1 MGKAQNDPCIM
12 NIWVHDGSKDMPVQR
27 KKYREILAASLD
39 EIMEEKLDGVKN
51 CFEAKL
57 FGIGLESYTVGS
69 HDFYTAYCATRKQM
83 YTLDT
88 GHYEQTENVSDFVST
103 LLMYVPE
110 LMLHVSRPVRW
121 DSDHVTIM
129 NDQTLDLFKELVR
142 CDALDRAHVGLD
154 YFDASINRIGA
165 YIIGSRATQKCI
177 LQALLEP
184 KAKLREYEDNG
195 QYFER
200 LALMEEAKSMPFG
213 AVFDYFNLK
222 NNVPVGEE
230 YIQCIQQYEK
240 DVTQQEI
247 IKSFPTTMANS
258 GSLKST
264 IAVSLT
270 NYLDAGA
277 IVAGASGLTLW
288 QNYLGLSE
296 VHLGW
301 LNFIS
306 ANCLGAAIGAIIG
319 GFLADKYGR
328 KFIFTYNL
336 LVYMTGVLLI
346 MLSMNFPM
354 LLAGFLVTGV
364 SVGVGVPASWTY
376 ISESS
381 EVNNRG
387 RNICISQMSW
397 GVGPMMILL
406 LGMFFAPGGY
416 FFDFVEAVAY
426 IFSDAHLPC
435 DKETVNVFSSRIVFF
450 SLFVVA
456 FIAWNLQRQLQES
469 AEFTA
474 QKADEKKNGLM
485 DNIKVLFQNKVAVKT
500 VCFLAGIYLTWNLV
514 ASVMG
519 FFQPHIYE
527 TAGGVSNETANWMNF
542 IQWAI
547 IVGITFV
554 TSKLIDKTSHKAIYV
569 FGLLVAI
576 SAWLIIVTIG
586 VNGPVGLWSFA
597 ILWGIQ
603 GGTSVQIFYALW
615 GSELFPAK
623 FRAGAQGLMF
633 FIVRGLSAVWGLV
646 FTVIYGENGEGFTI
660 AAWCMIILLAISLIV
675 GFIGAPNTRCRALED
690 ITKERY
696 GESY

>member
-1 MGKAQNDPCIM
+1 
-12 NIWVHDGSKDMPVQR
+12 
-27 KKYREILAASLD
+27 
-39 EIMEEKLDGVKN
+39 
-51 CFEAKL
+51 
-57 FGIGLESYTVGS
+57 
-69 HDFYTAYCATRKQM
+69 
-83 YTLDT
+83 
-88 GHYEQTENVSDFVST
+88 
-103 LLMYVPE
+103 
-110 LMLHVSRPVRW
+110 
-121 DSDHVTIM
+121 
-129 NDQTLDLFKELVR
+129 
-142 CDALDRAHVGLD
+142 
-154 YFDASINRIGA
+154 
-165 YIIGSRATQKCI
+165 
-177 LQALLEP
+177 
-184 KAKLREYEDNG
+184 
-195 QYFER
+195 
-200 LALMEEAKSMPFG
+200 
-213 AVFDYFNLK
+213 
-222 NNVPVGEE
+222 
-230 YIQCIQQYEK
+230 
-240 DVTQQEI
+240 
-247 IKSFPTTMANS
+247 MANN

-306 ANCLGAAIGAIIG
+306 ANCLGAAVGAIVG

-336 LVYMTGVLLI
+336 LVYMTGVLLV

-354 LLAGFLVTGV
+354 LLAGFLVTGI

-397 GVGPMMILL
+397 GIGPMMILL

-416 FFDFVEAVAY
+416 LFGFVESV
-426 IFSDAHLPC
+426 AHLFGGA
-435 DKETVNVFSSRIVFF
+435 DMSEQAVNAFSSRIVFF

-474 QKADEKKNGLM
+474 QKAEEKKSGLL
-485 DNIKVLFQNKVAVKT
+485 DNIKVLFQNKIAVKT

-527 TAGGVSNETANWMNF
+527 TAGGVTNEQANWMNF

-547 IVGITFV
+547 IVGVTFV

-615 GSELFPAK
+615 GTELFPAK

-646 FTVIYGENGEGFTI
+646 FTYIYGENGEGFTI
-660 AAWCMIILLAISLIV
+660 AAYCMIVLLAVSLIV
-675 GFIGAPNTRCRALED
+675 GFIGAPLTRGRSLED

-696 GESY
+696 GDNY

>member
-1 MGKAQNDPCIM
+1 MG
-12 NIWVHDGSKDMPVQR
+12 
-27 KKYREILAASLD
+27 
-39 EIMEEKLDGVKN
+39 
-51 CFEAKL
+51 
-57 FGIGLESYTVGS
+57 
-69 HDFYTAYCATRKQM
+69 
-83 YTLDT
+83 
-88 GHYEQTENVSDFVST
+88 
-103 LLMYVPE
+103 
-110 LMLHVSRPVRW
+110 
-121 DSDHVTIM
+121 
-129 NDQTLDLFKELVR
+129 
-142 CDALDRAHVGLD
+142 
-154 YFDASINRIGA
+154 
-165 YIIGSRATQKCI
+165 
-177 LQALLEP
+177 
-184 KAKLREYEDNG
+184 
-195 QYFER
+195 
-200 LALMEEAKSMPFG
+200 
-213 AVFDYFNLK
+213 
-222 NNVPVGEE
+222 NN
-230 YIQCIQQYEK
+230 
-240 DVTQQEI
+240 
-247 IKSFPTTMANS
+247 N

-288 QNYLGLSE
+288 KEYLGLTE
-296 VHLGW
+296 MHLGW

-328 KFIFTYNL
+328 KFIFTYNMI
-336 LVYMTGVLLI
+336 VYMVGVLTV
-346 MLSMNFPM
+346 MFSVNFPM
-354 LLAGFLVTGV
+354 LLCGFLITGI

-397 GVGPMMILL
+397 GFGPMCILL
-406 LGMFFAPGGY
+406 LGMLFAPGGY
-416 FFDFVEAVAY
+416 LFDWVEGIAHTLGGSDLSPEAVNA
-426 IFSDAHLPC
+426 
-435 DKETVNVFSSRIVFF
+435 FSSRVVFF

-469 AEFTA
+469 AEFEA
-474 QKADEKKNGLM
+474 NKSKQAGLV
-485 DNIKVLFQNKVAVKT
+485 DNIKVLFSNNVAVKT
-500 VCFLAGIYLTWNLV
+500 VCFLATIYLTWNLV

-527 TAGGVSNETANWMNF
+527 TAGGVSNEQANWMNC

-547 IVGITFV
+547 IVGVTFIV
-554 TSKLIDKTSHKAIYV
+554 SKLIDKTSHKLIYT

-576 SAWLIIVTIG
+576 AAWLVIVTIG
-586 VNGPVGLWSFA
+586 VNGMMGLWLFA

-603 GGTSVQIFYALW
+603 GGSSPQIFYALW

-646 FTVIYGENGEGFTI
+646 FTYIYGENGEGFTI
-660 AAWCMIILLAISLIV
+660 AAYCMIALLAISLVV
-675 GFIGAPNTRCRALED
+675 GVIGAPKTRGRSLDD

-696 GESY
+696 GDNY